1 MKFTR
6 KTPLEPGTPTTYD
19 KLPDIDELTT
29 EEFMELP
36 TAARQKMLRDAM
48 AKIEGTDES

>member
-6 KTPLEPGTPTTYD
+6 KTPLTPGTPTTYD
-19 KLPDIDELTT
+19 KLPDINELTT

-48 AKIEGTDES
+48 AEIEGANQS

>member
-6 KTPLEPGTPTTYD
+6 KTPLTPDTPTTYD
-19 KLPDIDELTT
+19 KLPDINELTMD
-29 EEFMELP
+29 EFMELP

-48 AKIEGTDES
+48 AKIEGTDE